1 MKVGLIGA
9 GRLGI
14 CLALLLERAGYQV
27 VASDNRS
34 DYIHD
39 LQIQV
44 KKNIS
49 KDDDIDKF
57 LDETDIFDE
66 FEGILSDQE
75 FGILVLTV
83 LNNFKS
89 EVILNEI
96 LDIIERAIKNKC
108 NNE

>member
-1 MKVGLIGA
+1 MDKQNIHTLD
-9 GRLGI
+9 RKGI
-14 CLALLLERAGYQV
+14 K
-27 VASDNRS
+27 
-34 DYIHD
+34 DYIYD

-44 KKNIS
+44 KENIS

>member
-1 MKVGLIGA
+1 MDKQNIYTLD
-9 GRLGI
+9 RKGI
-14 CLALLLERAGYQV
+14 K
-27 VASDNRS
+27 

-44 KKNIS
+44 EKNIS

-96 LDIIERAIKNKC
+96 LDIIERAIKKKC
-108 NNE
+108 TNE

>member
-1 MKVGLIGA
+1 MDKQNIYTLD
-9 GRLGI
+9 RKGI
-14 CLALLLERAGYQV
+14 K
-27 VASDNRS
+27 
-34 DYIHD
+34 DYINY
-39 LQIQV
+39 LQIKV
-44 KKNIS
+44 KENIS
-49 KDDDIDKF
+49 KDDNIDKF

-66 FEGILSDQE
+66 FEEILSDQE
-75 FGILVLTV
+75 FGILLLSV

>member
-1 MKVGLIGA
+1 MDKQNIYTLD
-9 GRLGI
+9 RKGI
-14 CLALLLERAGYQV
+14 K
-27 VASDNRS
+27 
-34 DYIHD
+34 DYIYD

-44 KKNIS
+44 KENIS

-96 LDIIERAIKNKC
+96 LDIIERAIKNKY

>member
-1 MKVGLIGA
+1 MDKQNIYTLD
-9 GRLGI
+9 RKGI
-14 CLALLLERAGYQV
+14 K
-27 VASDNRS
+27 
-34 DYIHD
+34 DYIYD

-44 KKNIS
+44 KENIS

>member
-1 MKVGLIGA
+1 MDKQNIYTLD
-9 GRLGI
+9 RKGI
-14 CLALLLERAGYQV
+14 K
-27 VASDNRS
+27 

-44 KKNIS
+44 EKNIS

-75 FGILVLTV
+75 FVILVLTV

>member
-1 MKVGLIGA
+1 MDKQNIYTLD
-9 GRLGI
+9 RKGI
-14 CLALLLERAGYQV
+14 K
-27 VASDNRS
+27 
-34 DYIHD
+34 DYIYD

-44 KKNIS
+44 KENIS
-49 KDDDIDKF
+49 KDDDIDKI

-96 LDIIERAIKNKC
+96 LDIIERSIKNKC

>member
-1 MKVGLIGA
+1 MCTV
-9 GRLGI
+9 
-14 CLALLLERAGYQV
+14 QV
-27 VASDNRS
+27 
-34 DYIHD
+34 
-39 LQIQV
+39 QV
-44 KKNIS
+44 EKNIS

>member
-1 MKVGLIGA
+1 MDKHNIYTLDRKGMK
-9 GRLGI
+9 
-14 CLALLLERAGYQV
+14 
-27 VASDNRS
+27 
-34 DYIHD
+34 DYIYD

-44 KKNIS
+44 KENIS

-96 LDIIERAIKNKC
+96 LDIIERAIKKKC
-108 NNE
+108 TNE

>member
-1 MKVGLIGA
+1 MIFVLDSNYYYSIYNMDKQNIYTLD
-9 GRLGI
+9 RKGI
-14 CLALLLERAGYQV
+14 K
-27 VASDNRS
+27 

-96 LDIIERAIKNKC
+96 LDIIERAIKNKY

>member
-1 MKVGLIGA
+1 MDKQNIYTLD
-9 GRLGI
+9 RKGI
-14 CLALLLERAGYQV
+14 K
-27 VASDNRS
+27 
-34 DYIHD
+34 DYIYD

-44 KKNIS
+44 KENIS

-66 FEGILSDQE
+66 FEGLLSDQE

>member
-1 MKVGLIGA
+1 MDKQNIYTLD
-9 GRLGI
+9 RKGI
-14 CLALLLERAGYQV
+14 K
-27 VASDNRS
+27 

-96 LDIIERAIKNKC
+96 NDVHKLITNPC
-108 NNE
+108 P

>member
-1 MKVGLIGA
+1 MDKQNIYTLD
-9 GRLGI
+9 RKGI
-14 CLALLLERAGYQV
+14 K
-27 VASDNRS
+27 

-66 FEGILSDQE
+66 FEEILSDQE

>member
-1 MKVGLIGA
+1 MDNQNIYTLDRK
-9 GRLGI
+9 GI
-14 CLALLLERAGYQV
+14 K
-27 VASDNRS
+27 N
-34 DYIHD
+34 YINY
-39 LQIQV
+39 LQIKV
-44 KKNIS
+44 KENIS

-66 FEGILSDQE
+66 FEEILSDQE

>member
-1 MKVGLIGA
+1 MDKQNIYTLD
-9 GRLGI
+9 RKGI
-14 CLALLLERAGYQV
+14 K
-27 VASDNRS
+27 N
-34 DYIHD
+34 YIHD

-44 KKNIS
+44 EKNIS

-66 FEGILSDQE
+66 FEKILSDQE

>member
-1 MKVGLIGA
+1 MDKQNIYTLD
-9 GRLGI
+9 RKGI
-14 CLALLLERAGYQV
+14 K
-27 VASDNRS
+27 
-34 DYIHD
+34 DYIYD

-44 KKNIS
+44 KEKIS

-96 LDIIERAIKNKC
+96 LDIIERAIKKKC
-108 NNE
+108 TNE

>member
-1 MKVGLIGA
+1 MDNQNIHTLDRK
-9 GRLGI
+9 GI
-14 CLALLLERAGYQV
+14 K
-27 VASDNRS
+27 
-34 DYIHD
+34 DYIYD

-44 KKNIS
+44 KENIS

>member
-1 MKVGLIGA
+1 MDKQNIYTLD
-9 GRLGI
+9 RKGI
-14 CLALLLERAGYQV
+14 K
-27 VASDNRS
+27 
-34 DYIHD
+34 DYINY
-39 LQIQV
+39 LQIKV
-44 KKNIS
+44 KENIS
-49 KDDDIDKF
+49 KDDNIDKF

-66 FEGILSDQE
+66 FEEILSDQE
-75 FGILVLTV
+75 FGILVLSV

>member
-1 MKVGLIGA
+1 MDKQNIYILD
-9 GRLGI
+9 RKGI
-14 CLALLLERAGYQV
+14 K
-27 VASDNRS
+27 

>member
-1 MKVGLIGA
+1 MDKQDIYTLD
-9 GRLGI
+9 RKGI
-14 CLALLLERAGYQV
+14 K
-27 VASDNRS
+27 
-34 DYIHD
+34 DYIYD

-44 KKNIS
+44 KENIS

-96 LDIIERAIKNKC
+96 LDIIERAIKKKC
-108 NNE
+108 TNE

>member
-1 MKVGLIGA
+1 MDKQNIYTLD
-9 GRLGI
+9 RKGI
-14 CLALLLERAGYQV
+14 K
-27 VASDNRS
+27 
-34 DYIHD
+34 DYINY
-39 LQIQV
+39 LQIKV
-44 KKNIS
+44 KENIS
-49 KDDDIDKF
+49 KDDNIDKF

>member
-1 MKVGLIGA
+1 MDKQNIYTLD
-9 GRLGI
+9 RKGI
-14 CLALLLERAGYQV
+14 K
-27 VASDNRS
+27 

-44 KKNIS
+44 KENIS

-96 LDIIERAIKNKC
+96 LDIIERAIKKKC
-108 NNE
+108 TNE

>member
-1 MKVGLIGA
+1 MDKQNIYTLD
-9 GRLGI
+9 RKGI
-14 CLALLLERAGYQV
+14 KGYI
-27 VASDNRS
+27 
-34 DYIHD
+34 YD

-44 KKNIS
+44 KENIS

-96 LDIIERAIKNKC
+96 LDIIERAIKKKC
-108 NNE
+108 TNE

>member
-1 MKVGLIGA
+1 MDKQNIYTLD
-9 GRLGI
+9 RKGI
-14 CLALLLERAGYQV
+14 K
-27 VASDNRS
+27 N
-34 DYIHD
+34 YINY
-39 LQIQV
+39 LQIKV
-44 KKNIS
+44 KENIS

-57 LDETDIFDE
+57 LDETDIFDK
-66 FEGILSDQE
+66 FEEILSDQE

>member
-1 MKVGLIGA
+1 MDKQNIYTLD
-9 GRLGI
+9 RKGI
-14 CLALLLERAGYQV
+14 K
-27 VASDNRS
+27 
-34 DYIHD
+34 DYIYD

-44 KKNIS
+44 EKNIS
-49 KDDDIDKF
+49 KDVDIDKF